1 MRILVSGGSGFV
13 GRALVRRLR
22 AQGHQVFAGSR
33 GGQAVEGAEGV
44 TLDVTDYASVLR
56 ATERARPEAVAHL
69 VGIIAEREGQ
79 TFEAVHV
86 EGTRHMLAAAPRDAR
101 FLHMSALGAQLGSPS
116 GYFDSKARA
125 EGLVRASG
133 LSATIFR
140 PSLIFG
146 VGDDFFGKV
155 LKNLVEVAPLA
166 PVIGDGH
173 FPFRPV
179 SVQDVAGAFSGA
191 LTRPATAGETYD
203 LTGPDEY
210 TFEELLKLELGALG
224 KRKPLLHVPLWA
236 MNLAVPAMQLLP
248 NPPITRDQYLML
260 LAGNTADP
268 QPASRVFDLPMNHL
282 RPALP
287 EILGAAGIP
296 GVDPAGDGLP

>member
-1 MRILVSGGSGFV
+1 MRVLITGGSGFV
-13 GRALVRRLR
+13 GRALSRQL
-22 AQGHQVFAGSR
+22 AAEGHEVFAGSR
-33 GGQAVEGAEGV
+33 GGQDVEGVRGV
-44 TLDVTDYASVLR
+44 PLDVTDFGSVLR
-56 ATERARPEAVAHL
+56 ATERVQPSAVAHL
-69 VGIIAEREGQ
+69 VGIIAETGAQ

-86 EGTRHMLAAAPRDAR
+86 EGTRHVLAAAPRGAR
-101 FLHMSALGAQLGSPS
+101 FLHMSALGAQLGSES
-116 GYFDSKARA
+116 GYFGSKARA

-146 VGDDFFGKV
+146 VGDDFFGNV
-155 LKNLVEVAPLA
+155 LRNLVGAAPLV

-179 SVQDVAGAFSGA
+179 SVEDVADAFAGA
-191 LTRPATAGETYD
+191 LTRPETAGATYD

-224 KRKPLLHVPLWA
+224 KSKPLLHVPLWA
-236 MNLAVPAMQLLP
+236 MNLAVPLMQVLST
-248 NPPITRDQYLML
+248 PPITRDQYLML

-268 QPASRVFDLPMNHL
+268 QPAQRVFDLPMNHL
-282 RPALP
+282 KPALP
-287 EILGAAGIP
+287 KILKQA
-296 GVDPAGDGLP
+296 